1 MIESL
6 GFPIIGLLFL
16 ILVAIVFFN
25 RKRYKTLENDIFTIL
40 LLYTLFISVLG
51 ILCTLTMANHLKIPV
66 LNEVLCRIY
75 VLGIIAWMSLILAY
89 LWSLG
94 RNSKYEKT
102 SQILKERYIKSL
114 FVFTIVTYIVSLFY
128 DLTFTSVY
136 NDSVYIIG
144 GEGKFALYSFVVIMV
159 VSILYILLVK
169 KRDIPLSRRLPLF
182 FFVFYLIV
190 VSILQLTIYDFN
202 DLTYLYCLC
211 VIAIYF
217 SIENPDVQLIERLR
231 ETNKNAE
238 RAFKNRT
245 DFLLEISNEIR
256 TPLNSI
262 VGFSRS
268 IINEENISEEDFRSN
283 IEYINSS
290 SKELLNTIDN
300 IQEIS
305 NMEAVDNVVKSEP
318 FLINDL
324 VIDIKQYV
332 KSKLHKNVQFNID
345 IDKELPKILIGD
357 KEKILKILM
366 RLIGN
371 SIKFTQTGEIELK
384 ITGIKKL
391 EYIDIH
397 FVVND
402 TGVGMSENE
411 FNLLTTY
418 LDKYD
423 VDAEISN
430 NGVGIGLLATKNLV
444 KLLGGEMTFSSNYGI
459 GSTFDV
465 VVKCRI
471 CEDEKVVEKILTKGN
486 NNSYVDCSKYNVL
499 LIDTGDISSRA
510 NYNLL
515 KTFGFNIDTYK
526 SDLEAIEKIKSGLCY
541 DLLIMG
547 DSDLELSASDTIRK
561 IKKLKNYRIP
571 KVFVGISNDAKYQTV
586 YLNDG
591 FTAFLLSP
599 IDELELMRLINKY
612 FSNVVDGDN
621 NV

>member
-1 MIESL
+1 
-6 GFPIIGLLFL
+6 
-16 ILVAIVFFN
+16 
-25 RKRYKTLENDIFTIL
+25 
-40 LLYTLFISVLG
+40 
-51 ILCTLTMANHLKIPV
+51 
-66 LNEVLCRIY
+66 
-75 VLGIIAWMSLILAY
+75 
-89 LWSLG
+89 
-94 RNSKYEKT
+94 
-102 SQILKERYIKSL
+102 
-114 FVFTIVTYIVSLFY
+114 
-128 DLTFTSVY
+128 
-136 NDSVYIIG
+136 
-144 GEGKFALYSFVVIMV
+144 MV

-169 KRDIPLSRRLPLF
+169 KKDIPLSRRLPLF
-182 FFVFYLIV
+182 FFVFYLVV

-300 IQEIS
+300 IQELS

-391 EYIDIH
+391 EYMDIH

-430 NGVGIGLLATKNLV
+430 NSVGIGLLATKNLV
-444 KLLGGEMTFSSNYGI
+444 KLLGAEMTFSSNYGI

-486 NNSYVDCSKYNVL
+486 NISYVDCSKYNVL
-499 LIDTGDISSRA
+499 LIDAGDISSRA

-526 SDLEAIEKIKSGLCY
+526 SGLEAIEKIKSGLCY

-547 DSDLELSASDTIRK
+547 DSDRELSASDTIRK

-599 IDELELMRLINKY
+599 IDKLELMRLINKY
-612 FSNVVDGDN
+612 FSNAVDGDN